1 MHYKDD
7 RQFGHAV
14 AIPLNKVL
22 ALVGKLDD
30 SEGKNTARERF
41 RSYLKEEVIEVNQL
55 TSRKYFCAS

>member
-7 RQFGHAV
+7 RQFEHTV

-30 SEGKNTARERF
+30 FEGNDTARERF
-41 RSYLKEEVIEVNQL
+41 RSYLKEEVVEVSQQI
-55 TSRKYFCAS
+55 S